1 MRYLIFSDTHGDV
14 ADAVSVFRATH
25 DIDEIIHL
33 GDTYRDA
40 LAIAE
45 ATGVPVTCVKGNM
58 DGEYDPDGYEILET
72 EWGNIFL
79 AHGHM
84 ESVKSGPE
92 EIVSKAMTLGC
103 RAAFYGHTHLPE
115 YEQRPD
121 GFILLNPGSLGRPAG
136 GRKGTY
142 AVATVGDDFRAM
154 ILTWSGEPP
163 RRKAAGSL
171 DEHFAVQAG
180 FRR

>member
-1 MRYLIFSDTHGDV
+1 MRYLIISDTHGDV
-14 ADAVSVFRATH
+14 PDAIRVFQATR

-33 GDTYRDA
+33 GDCYRDA
-40 LAIAE
+40 VEISKAC
-45 ATGVPVTCVKGNM
+45 GVPVTALRGNM
-58 DGEYDPDGYEILET
+58 DGEYDPDGFEILET

-84 ESVKSGPE
+84 ESVKSGYD
-92 EIVSKAMTLGC
+92 EIVEKAMNHDC
-103 RAAFYGHTHLPE
+103 KAAFFGHTHIPDYDHLP
-115 YEQRPD
+115 
-121 GFILLNPGSLGRPAG
+121 GNFIILNPGSLGRPVG

-142 AVATVGDDFRAM
+142 AVATIDSEFSAM
-154 ILTWSGEPP
+154 ILAWNGEPP
-163 RRKAAGSL
+163 QKKANQHF

>member
-1 MRYLIFSDTHGDV
+1 MRYLILSDTHG
-14 ADAVSVFRATH
+14 AVGEAVRVFEATR

-45 ATGVPVTCVKGNM
+45 RTGKPVTCVKGNM
-58 DGEYDPDGYEILET
+58 DGAYDPEGYEILET
-72 EWGNIFL
+72 EWGKIFL

-92 EIVSKAMTLGC
+92 EIVSKAMTHGC
-103 RAAFYGHTHLPE
+103 RAAFYGHTHVPE
-115 YEQRPD
+115 YEQLPD
-121 GFILLNPGSLGRPAG
+121 GFIILNPGSLGRPFG

-142 AVATVGDDFRAM
+142 AVATIDTDFTAM
-154 ILTWSGEPP
+154 ILAWSGEPSKP
-163 RRKAAGSL
+163 KAAGTA
-171 DEHFAVQAG
+171 DEHFAVRAG